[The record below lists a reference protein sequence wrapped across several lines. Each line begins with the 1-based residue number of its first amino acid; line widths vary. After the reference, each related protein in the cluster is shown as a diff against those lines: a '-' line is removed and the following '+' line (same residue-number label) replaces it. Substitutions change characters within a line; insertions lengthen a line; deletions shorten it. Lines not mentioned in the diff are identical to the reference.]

1 VLQVIA
7 ENSSQSDSPSVVSKS
22 LPQVRLE
29 MVDTF
34 GRLAKAMGF
43 ARSIGEIYGL
53 LYLSPAPMS
62 AQEIGEALSISKGS
76 VSTGT
81 RQLITFGFVH
91 KVWLQKERKDYFV
104 AELELGDL
112 ARAAYDNIFKVR
124 AQLADRSLTGMV
136 ETLGDDKP
144 DMDPEEHA
152 LIEERLKRLV
162 KMQRRAKQLMPLIE
176 RFIK

>member
-1 VLQVIA
+1 
-7 ENSSQSDSPSVVSKS
+7 
-22 LPQVRLE
+22 
-29 MVDTF
+29 M
-34 GRLAKAMGF
+34 
-43 ARSIGEIYGL
+43 
-53 LYLSPAPMS
+53 
-62 AQEIGEALSISKGS
+62 
-76 VSTGT
+76 STGT